1 MVKGLMTLKRYHDI
15 YLIKTNIYDEKGRLV
30 ESRDYN
36 NITHVEIDEC
46 EKIIHHI
53 SLDNSILVLVVS
65 GENNI
70 ILEKI
75 DGKLL
80 VVCK

>member
-1 MVKGLMTLKRYHDI
+1 VVKGLMTLKRYHDI
-15 YLIKTNIYDEKGRLV
+15 YLIKMNIYDEKGRLI

-36 NITHVEIDEC
+36 NIIHVEIEEC

-53 SLDNSILVLVVS
+53 SLNNSTFVLVVS
-65 GENNI
+65 GKNNI

-80 VVCK
+80 VACK